1 MGSER
6 RFIGSHSDT
15 HHIPILSNIL
25 VYTSPLKR
33 EMVPPVKEYAQQ
45 LFLVRPYSFDKSRS
59 SLPGKLITQTMELV
73 NNVHVLAVPV
83 GDTVF
88 NEKVSFQYLGKYK
101 PSHKEH
107 EKNNDTIDHRVEVE
121 DPSHV

>member
-1 MGSER
+1 
-6 RFIGSHSDT
+6 
-15 HHIPILSNIL
+15 
-25 VYTSPLKR
+25 
-33 EMVPPVKEYAQQ
+33 
-45 LFLVRPYSFDKSRS
+45 
-59 SLPGKLITQTMELV
+59 MELV
-73 NNVHVLAVPV
+73 NNVHVLAVFI

-88 NEKVSFQYLGKYK
+88 NEKVSSQYLGKYK